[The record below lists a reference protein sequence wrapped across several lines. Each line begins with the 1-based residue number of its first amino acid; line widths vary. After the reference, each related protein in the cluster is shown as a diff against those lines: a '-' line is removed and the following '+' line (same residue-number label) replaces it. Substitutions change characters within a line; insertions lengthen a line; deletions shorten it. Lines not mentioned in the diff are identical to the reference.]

1 MRLCREVT
9 TMDDKEIKRM
19 EKLLKNAADKEKNIG
34 LDDFD
39 TRLGKI
45 EGQLRQKSPPEKK
58 WAAAGATGVSGGNSL
73 ALSRNKIIVAAV
85 IVCIVIALSV
95 ALPLVLSG
103 GNSGPGG
110 NNDSSNNPNADELSE
125 NTVSREDFY
134 AGLNDA
140 GIYPISF
147 SDYEP
152 DEYRLIVTDDSTVK
166 GGAVVI
172 SDAEDGSRMSVL
184 LRFYD
189 STVKLPDISYLGYD
203 LTYMAGGTEIHYKL
217 MQYTEDD
224 GVGSWHYDAFAQHD
238 ELSYYITYHTS
249 KDDVTELFDSLF
261 G

>member
-1 MRLCREVT
+1 
-9 TMDDKEIKRM
+9 MDDKEIKRM

-110 NNDSSNNPNADELSE
+110 DGDLSTGNGGCNPDDLSE
-125 NTVSREDFY
+125 KTVTREDFY
-134 AGLNDA
+134 AGLDDA
-140 GIYPISF
+140 RIYPISF

-172 SDAEDGSRMSVL
+172 SDAEDGRRMSVL

-189 STVKLPDISYLGYD
+189 STVELPDISYLGYD
-203 LTYMAGGTEIHYKL
+203 LTYMAGGTEIKYKL

-238 ELSYYITYHTS
+238 DLSYYITYHTS